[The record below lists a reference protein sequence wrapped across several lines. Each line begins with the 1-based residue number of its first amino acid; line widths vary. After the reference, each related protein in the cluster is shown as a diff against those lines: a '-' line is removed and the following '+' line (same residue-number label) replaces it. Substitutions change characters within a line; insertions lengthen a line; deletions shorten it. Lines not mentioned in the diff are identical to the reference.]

1 MVTMA
6 TSVRLPQRAGVGLR
20 LPHLAEFVATQ
31 PGAGWL
37 EIHPESFLAN
47 PHATELLMEVSRHY
61 PISVHTVGISIGSAS
76 GIDRAH
82 LKRVRALI
90 DMVDPIL
97 VSGHLA
103 WSTHAGD
110 YLNDLLPLPYDE
122 ETLRLLAAHLDEVQ
136 QALGRPYLVENP
148 SSYMGFG
155 TSTMNEVEFLGELVR
170 QTGCRLLCDV
180 SNVHLSA
187 HNMGYDA
194 YQYIDGL
201 PAEAIGELHLGGF
214 SAEDDE
220 ANPGATLLVDT
231 HGSVIADQAWDLYAY
246 ATRRFGPKPTL
257 IEWDNDI
264 PPLEILLGEAD
275 RADAV
280 AAAATAPEVCHA
292 PAR

>member
-1 MVTMA
+1 MA
-6 TSVRLPQRAGVGLR
+6 TSFRLPQRAGVGLR

-31 PGAGWL
+31 PETGWL
-37 EIHPESFLAN
+37 EIHPENFLAN

-82 LKRVRALI
+82 VKRVRALI

-110 YLNDLLPLPYDE
+110 YLNDLLPLPYDD
-122 ETLRLLAAHLDEVQ
+122 ETLRVLATHLDEVQ

-148 SSYMGFG
+148 SSYVGFG
-155 TSTMNEVEFLGELVR
+155 TSTMNEVEFLAELVR
-170 QTGCRLLCDV
+170 RTGCRLLCDV

-194 YQYIDGL
+194 YRYMDGL
-201 PAEAIGELHLGGF
+201 PADAIGELHLGGF

-246 ATRRFGPKPTL
+246 ASRRFGPKPTL

-264 PPLEILLGEAD
+264 PPLEVLLGEAD

-280 AAAATAPEVCHA
+280 AAAATATATEVCRA
-292 PAR
+292 AAC